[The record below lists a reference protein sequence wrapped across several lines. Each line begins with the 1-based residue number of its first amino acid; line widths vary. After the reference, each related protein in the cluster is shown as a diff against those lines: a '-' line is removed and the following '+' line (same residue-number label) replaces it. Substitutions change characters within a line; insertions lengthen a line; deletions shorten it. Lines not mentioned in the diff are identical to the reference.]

1 MNSKEYDGFS
11 DSFRDS
17 KPENATHANTVGAG
31 VNSAGTTSSS
41 SNTAPKAPSFGGA
54 GQTSD
59 RVNSPIAH
67 NAKAEPA
74 TPPTNSRSSQ
84 TRRNSKTAPSTAPQS
99 EQHATQPAPKSRM
112 AVVWASLFVG
122 VILMIL
128 LLVFIIQ
135 NNVSTKFDYFT
146 WQFSLPLGVAM
157 LLAALA
163 GALIRA
169 LVGSVRMIQM
179 RWELH
184 KYRRDRK

>member
-1 MNSKEYDGFS
+1 
-11 DSFRDS
+11 
-17 KPENATHANTVGAG
+17 
-31 VNSAGTTSSS
+31 
-41 SNTAPKAPSFGGA
+41 
-54 GQTSD
+54 
-59 RVNSPIAH
+59 
-67 NAKAEPA
+67 
-74 TPPTNSRSSQ
+74 
-84 TRRNSKTAPSTAPQS
+84 
-99 EQHATQPAPKSRM
+99 M